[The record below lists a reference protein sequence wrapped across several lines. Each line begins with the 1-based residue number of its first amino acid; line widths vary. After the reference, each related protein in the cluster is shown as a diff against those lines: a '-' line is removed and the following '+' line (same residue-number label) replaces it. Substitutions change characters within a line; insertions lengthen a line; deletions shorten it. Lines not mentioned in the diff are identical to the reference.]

1 MRCFYVATV
10 FTVHGCKGGLTGDL
24 ERILA
29 MWIINR
35 EDWDLLQAAKA
46 AQLTTEAIREMDEPA
61 PLPMIFEGGTVCQS

>member
-1 MRCFYVATV
+1 
-10 FTVHGCKGGLTGDL
+10 
-24 ERILA
+24 

-61 PLPMIFEGGTVCQS
+61 PLPMMFEGGDVVCPH

>member
-1 MRCFYVATV
+1 
-10 FTVHGCKGGLTGDL
+10 
-24 ERILA
+24 

-61 PLPMIFEGGTVCQS
+61 PLPMIFEGGTVCQR